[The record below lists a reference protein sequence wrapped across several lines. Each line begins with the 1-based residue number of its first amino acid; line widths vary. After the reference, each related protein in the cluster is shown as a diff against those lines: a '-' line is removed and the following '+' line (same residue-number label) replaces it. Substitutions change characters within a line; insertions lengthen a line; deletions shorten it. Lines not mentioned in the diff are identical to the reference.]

1 MENIGKV
8 IETKDNFAKLEVRR
22 ASACG
27 EKCSSCKGGCSTT
40 GIYVNVENTLDA
52 KPGDFVKIETE
63 TKSIMKVAFI
73 VYLFP
78 LFMLIL
84 GIFSSFFIYK
94 QFNIRFSSEV
104 FSFLVGLLFM
114 GISYIIIRIIDFI
127 YQSKGKLQYKI
138 IKIDIS

>member
-8 IETKDNFAKLEVRR
+8 VETIDNFAKLEVRR

-40 GIYVNVENTLDA
+40 GIYVNVENTINA
-52 KPGDFVKIETE
+52 KSGDFVKIETE

-84 GIFSSFFIYK
+84 GIFSSSFIYN
-94 QFNIRFSSEV
+94 QFNITFSSEI
-104 FSFLVGLLFM
+104 FSFLIGLLFM
-114 GISYIIIRIIDFI
+114 SISYIIIRVIDSI
-127 YQSKGKLQYKI
+127 YKAKGVLQYKI
-138 IKIDIS
+138 IKKL

>member
-8 IETKDNFAKLEVRR
+8 IETRDNLAKLEVRR

-40 GIYVNVENTLDA
+40 GIYVNIENTLNS
-52 KPGDFVKIETE
+52 KSGDFVKIETE

-84 GIFSSFFIYK
+84 GIFSSPFIYK
-94 QFNIRFSSEV
+94 QFNISFSSEI
-104 FSFLVGLLFM
+104 FSFIVGLLFM
-114 GISYIIIRIIDFI
+114 SISYIIIRIIDSI
-127 YQSKGKLQYKI
+127 YKSKGILQYKM
-138 IKIDIS
+138 IKKL

>member
-1 MENIGKV
+1 MENIGKI

-22 ASACG
+22 TSACG

-40 GIYVNVENTLDA
+40 GIYINIDNTINA

-84 GIFSSFFIYK
+84 GIFSSSFIYK
-94 QFNIRFSSEV
+94 QFNITFSSEI

-114 GISYIIIRIIDFI
+114 GVSYIIIKIIDLM
-127 YQSKGKLQYKI
+127 YQSKGTLQYKM
-138 IKIDIS
+138 IKKL